1 MTERIKAGPARSERE
16 LAIYATT
23 QTVCPKCK
31 HKGLIPYGLE
41 RSPTAPV
48 ALTNC
53 AICNVH
59 VEVEFTAGPGWG
71 NDPDDVLHFASGDAP
86 SSILPESYFR
96 EDIESGARRVR
107 YYAASDP
114 SAAGAIAADVIGDLL
129 EIRKFQHAAGGDLSP
144 ADREILVEIAKAFVK
159 AGGTLT
165 EDVAKLVSS

>member
-16 LAIYATT
+16 LSIYTTT
-23 QTVCPKCK
+23 QTVCPKCQ
-31 HKGLIPYGLE
+31 HRGLIPYGLE

-53 AICNVH
+53 AMCNTH
-59 VEVEFTAGPGWG
+59 VEVEFSAGPGWG
-71 NDPDDVLHFASGDAP
+71 NEPDDPLHFASGDAP
-86 SSILPESYFR
+86 SSILPETYFR
-96 EDIESGARRVR
+96 EDIESGTRRVR

-114 SAAGAIAADVIGDLL
+114 SAAVAIAADVIGDLL
-129 EIRKFQHAAGGDLSP
+129 EIRKLHGAFSP
-144 ADREILVEIAKAFVK
+144 SDRKILDEIAKAFVK